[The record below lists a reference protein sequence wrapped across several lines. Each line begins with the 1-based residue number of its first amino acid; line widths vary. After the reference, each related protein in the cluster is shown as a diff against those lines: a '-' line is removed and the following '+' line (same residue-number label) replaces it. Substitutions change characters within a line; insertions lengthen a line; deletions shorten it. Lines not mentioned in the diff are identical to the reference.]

1 MPTFLSSLRER
12 RIKNRELEKRITH
25 HPLTID
31 QDRILESNLSEKIII
46 DRSIERSMAF
56 LLAGMLIL
64 IMSPLFF
71 IPFNNGISYFCFFI
85 CNLPFLYFLYIGCFN
100 PHREI
105 IFDRI
110 AGTINYSSWGKS
122 KTVIFEKTPFVGVD
136 TKSRGGHIV
145 YSSIQILYTH
155 GLFGYSIFT
164 TKEIADIFRYW
175 SFIVWYMDKNRPL
188 PTGEIFDPYREADY
202 ERRRLE
208 GFPKPLYSSQL
219 SIPQK

>member
-12 RIKNRELEKRITH
+12 RIKNKELEKRITH

-122 KTVIFEKTPFVGVD
+122 KTVIFEQTPFVGVD

-164 TKEIADIFRYW
+164 TKEITDIFRYW

-188 PTGEIFDPYREADY
+188 PTDEIFDPYREADY